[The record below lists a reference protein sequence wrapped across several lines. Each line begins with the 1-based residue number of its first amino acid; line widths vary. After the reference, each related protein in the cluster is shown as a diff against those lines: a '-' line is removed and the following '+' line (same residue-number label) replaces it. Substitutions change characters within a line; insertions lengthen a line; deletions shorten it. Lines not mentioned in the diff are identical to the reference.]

1 MPSELL
7 AAPPPK
13 SSSNLSTTTTAT
25 TTTSAANGTTTTTTT
40 ITTVSANGTTTTTT
54 TTTTTVSTTTT
65 TCNAIIAPATSTAI
79 TAPATSTATTIS
91 SLSGDDLREIFL
103 RLPDLP
109 ALVRAALTCRS
120 WLGAVR
126 FSPAFRRLFRA
137 LHQAPLIGLFLEL
150 NGPFFVPMR
159 LSDYDVAAALR
170 RGDFFLTSLPHSFSG
185 WTVTDCRDGYILLWN
200 GMDNNHL
207 SLATLNPMTWAVD
220 ILPSPRGIAAESR
233 RNFGLVGFHLQS
245 SDENPCFFRVICV
258 CKDQRRV
265 RAVIFSSETWDWV
278 IHPWVD
284 IGGNNSLKFKVG
296 SLVDGSIYWP
306 CHGERR
312 MIRINIDTMDI
323 TSVDLPWQVEVDGFN
338 FQAGDTK
345 DGELC
350 IVYESGFFLHVWIR
364 SMDSDGTEIW
374 APQNIENLS
383 AEIDRTTDGIT
394 QDLHG
399 FIKIMQVRSGYVHL
413 SMACMT
419 PAGTQHCWFFSLSL
433 ETLKLDLL
441 LEGKYDGYAYP
452 YVMAWPP
459 SLVADDGSI
468 GHDVEGSH

>member
-1 MPSELL
+1 
-7 AAPPPK
+7 
-13 SSSNLSTTTTAT
+13 
-25 TTTSAANGTTTTTTT
+25 
-40 ITTVSANGTTTTTT
+40 
-54 TTTTTVSTTTT
+54 
-65 TCNAIIAPATSTAI
+65 
-79 TAPATSTATTIS
+79 
-91 SLSGDDLREIFL
+91 
-103 RLPDLP
+103 
-109 ALVRAALTCRS
+109 
-120 WLGAVR
+120 
-126 FSPAFRRLFRA
+126 LFRA

-150 NGPFFVPMR
+150 NGSTSPFFVPLR

-185 WTVTDCRDGYILLWN
+185 WSVADCRDGYILLWN
-200 GMDNNHL
+200 KMDNNHL

-233 RNFGLVGFHLQS
+233 RNFCVAGFHLQS

-258 CKDQRRV
+258 CNDQLRV

-323 TSVDLPWQVEVDGFN
+323 TSVDLPGQVEVDGYN
-338 FQAGDTK
+338 FQAGGTK

-350 IVYESGFFLHVWIR
+350 IVYESSFFLHVWIR

-374 APQNIENLS
+374 APQNIHNLS
-383 AEIDRTTDGIT
+383 PEIDWTTQGIT
-394 QDLHG
+394 QDLDG
-399 FIKIMQVRSGYVHL
+399 FIKIMQVRSGYVHFSL
-413 SMACMT
+413 TCMT

-441 LEGKYDGYAYP
+441 IEGKYDDYAYP

-468 GHDVEGSH
+468 GHDAEGSH